1 MNVSWSDLFAG
12 LALAM
17 VLEGLLPFL
26 SPQRFRLSLLRAAQ
40 LPDNALRWLGM
51 LCMLA
56 GVLSLYWIR

>member
-1 MNVSWSDLFAG
+1 MNVSWADLFAG

-26 SPQRFRLSLLRAAQ
+26 SPQRFRLSLLQAAQ
-40 LPDNALRWLGM
+40 FSDNALRWLGL

-56 GVLSLYWIR
+56 GLLTLYWIR

>member
-1 MNVSWSDLFAG
+1 MNISWSDLFAG

-26 SPQRFRLSLLRAAQ
+26 SPQRFRLSLLQAAQ
-40 LPDNALRWLGM
+40 LPDNTLRWLGL

-56 GVLSLYWIR
+56 GALSLYWIR